1 MQYFRGCPKAMPHP
15 RLTLEAL
22 RSTHYFDEADEP
34 GGKSFRGP
42 TESHESMSEH
52 SVKKFELRMN
62 ISTNQVKD
70 KTLNLGEENSL

>member
-1 MQYFRGCPKAMPHP
+1 MACPKAMPHP

-52 SVKKFELRMN
+52 SVKKFELLDEYFN
-62 ISTNQVKD
+62 KSSPDQNPQLD
-70 KTLNLGEENSL
+70 DENSQ